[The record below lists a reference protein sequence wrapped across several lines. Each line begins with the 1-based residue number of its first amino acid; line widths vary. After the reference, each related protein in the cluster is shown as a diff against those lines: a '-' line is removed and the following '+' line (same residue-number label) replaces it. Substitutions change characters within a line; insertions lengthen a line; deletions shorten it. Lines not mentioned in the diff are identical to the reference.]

1 MAIGALAQLVERFHG
16 MEEVR
21 SSILL
26 SSTQFCSHFH
36 AAPRVG
42 EVQPLSGDVT
52 LSNKEIERAREDAEL
67 RRHVGIALEAAE
79 DRKAENTTAFFVGD
93 VMGITDWFVVTSGS
107 NPRQVRAIVE
117 NIEAELTR
125 SGVKPLRV
133 EGLDSLTW
141 VLMDF
146 GGFVVH
152 VFHAETRS
160 YYNLER
166 LWSDVPRFETQSA

>member
-1 MAIGALAQLVERFHG
+1 

-26 SSTQFCSHFH
+26 SSTQYCSHSH
-36 AAPRVG
+36 SVG
-42 EVQPLSGDVT
+42 GVYADETSLLGDVPLSD
-52 LSNKEIERAREDAEL
+52 KQIERAREDADL

-79 DRKAENTTAFFVGD
+79 DRKAENSTAFFVGD
-93 VMGITDWFVVTSGS
+93 IMGITDWFVVTSGS

-125 SGVKPLRV
+125 AGVKPLRV

-152 VFHAETRS
+152 VFHSETRS